1 MKQSDVTKITEEE
14 QKRIQDALKEEERKR
29 RERELEEMARNEFLN
44 NQMGK
49 PGYKYY

>member
-1 MKQSDVTKITEEE
+1 MELSTANQLTEQE
-14 QKRIQDALKEEERKR
+14 QKQIQDALKEAERKR
-29 RERELEEMARNEFLN
+29 RERELEEMARNKFLN